1 MQRTFERIAAPQVIE
16 KLSSVVSVSE
26 ETLDYVAAGLDASTD
41 YFSHTGTQTVARELV
56 KRALAELKEE
66 VWREWVDNL

>member
-1 MQRTFERIAAPQVIE
+1 MNCVSSQVIE
-16 KLSSVVSVSE
+16 KLSSVVSVTE

-56 KRALAELKEE
+56 KRSLADMKEE
-66 VWREWVDNL
+66 VWRQWVDNL